1 MRPSTSRTLEMNDHD
16 DQPPTLTPSRVVQE
30 LRHLLEDPMPIDF
43 PDLECRGVL
52 QKATHEKGWYL
63 VLRPAELPAYARE
76 QATWVGQTRIGGRW
90 TLMLKFSQST
100 NRKAAALL
108 AMFARRL
115 VRPRDVMAH

>member
-1 MRPSTSRTLEMNDHD
+1 MNDHD
-16 DQPPTLTPSRVVQE
+16 DQPPTLTRSRVLRE
-30 LRHLLEDPMPIDF
+30 LRYLVEDLIQRATPIDF
-43 PDLECRGVL
+43 ADLECRGVL

-63 VLRPAELPAYARE
+63 VLKPAELPAYARE
-76 QATWVGQTRIGGRW
+76 QAAWVGQTRIGGRW
-90 TLMLKFSQST
+90 TLMLKFSKST